1 LKNCQIQ
8 GHRFLPEEKG
18 LNMVEIEFTV
28 MEGVEGD
35 VNHLLPLLDAFEK
48 QYNIHV
54 NLTGINWVDGW
65 AEIARFGI
73 YGHGPDVSS
82 IGTTWIGSLAAMQAL
97 RPFTPQQV
105 RALGGADAFFES
117 NWRAGLLPNDS
128 TPWAIPWLGD
138 ALVIYYWKDALE
150 KIGIRDFKAAFARDA
165 SLVDTLEKLQRGGC
179 AYPLAINTTNVSVI
193 LQEAAHWVW
202 SAGGDFISPD
212 NQRVIFNK
220 PAAMQGFK
228 NYFSLRRFISP
239 EARTTTFVGDSFNA
253 GKAMVHLAG
262 PWLGTIGRLRF
273 PEWGERLGVAQVPG
287 ITFAGGC
294 SFVIWQYSPHHQ
306 EAFELVRFLSSQPT
320 RIPAS
325 PHSHEAPTRRDAI
338 NMPSVE
344 YDPFHRI
351 YLQALQTGRSFPTI
365 RLWGS
370 VEEKLI
376 TEISNIWT
384 ELFANPD
391 QDLDACLH
399 KHLDPLAERLNII
412 LGS

>member
-1 LKNCQIQ
+1 
-8 GHRFLPEEKG
+8 
-18 LNMVEIEFTV
+18 MVEIEFSV

-35 VNHLLPLLDAFEK
+35 VKHLQPLLDAFKK

-54 NLTGINWVDGW
+54 NLTGINWTDGW
-65 AEIARFGI
+65 TEIAKFGI

-82 IGTTWIGSLAAMQAL
+82 IGTSWIGSLASMQAL
-97 RPFTPQQV
+97 RPFSSQQV

-117 NWRAGLLPNDS
+117 NWRAGLLPNDPN
-128 TPWAIPWLGD
+128 PWAIPWLGD
-138 ALVIYYWKDALE
+138 ALVIYFWKDALE
-150 KIGIRDFKAAFARDA
+150 NIGIRDFRAAFARDA
-165 SLVDTLEKLQRGGC
+165 AFVDTLEKLRKNGYE
-179 AYPLAINTTNVSVI
+179 YPLALTITNNSVI

-212 NQRVIFNK
+212 SKQVIFNK
-220 PAAMQGFK
+220 PAALEGFK
-228 NYFSLRRFISP
+228 RYFSLRRFISP
-239 EARTTTFVGDSFNA
+239 ASQVTAFVGDSFMER
-253 GKAMVHLAG
+253 KAIVHLAG
-262 PWLGTIGRLRF
+262 PWLGNIGRVQH
-273 PEWGERLGVAQVPG
+273 PEWGGQLGIAQVPG
-287 ITFAGGC
+287 ITFSGGS
-294 SFVIWQYSPHHQ
+294 SFVIWQYSTHHQ

-325 PHSHEAPTRRDAI
+325 PHSHEPPTRRDAI

-344 YDPFHRI
+344 YDPFHRT

-376 TEISNIWT
+376 GEISNIWK

-399 KHLDPLAERLNII
+399 KHLDPLAHRLN
-412 LGS
+412 LVLKN